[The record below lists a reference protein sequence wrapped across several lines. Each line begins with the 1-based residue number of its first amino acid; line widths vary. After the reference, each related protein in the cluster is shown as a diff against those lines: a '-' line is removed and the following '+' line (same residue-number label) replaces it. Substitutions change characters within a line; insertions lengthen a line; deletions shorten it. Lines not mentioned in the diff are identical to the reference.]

1 MENTPTTK
9 FQLTKLAKLCGDT
22 KDWEDTRKARSYM
35 SEYFYWTNCGLFFYD
50 VGKQGFKQ
58 LFDNELKAYIPNG
71 VVARF
76 QMKDM
81 DGKMRTC
88 TWKARKWLEDDVF
101 ERYEIVSKLGE
112 PLVNNEKMTINMM
125 PAPMHQDP
133 DGHPEP
139 AYEEY
144 ASLSFGGK
152 PVKPRVQLML
162 DHIRN
167 VWCSGNEKQHEY
179 VMDWLSCTGRR
190 KLKSALYLQ
199 SLEQTGKTLVI
210 EFLEH
215 YVFGKQLVYMTSSME
230 VIHQYTAPLEG
241 KILVNINEMPC
252 ATTGEWRKLMNKL
265 KSLITDSTF
274 DCRQMYSNPRIASNT
289 FNMIMTSNNDAISM
303 DSTNNKRYKCLDV
316 SNDMIGNAAYF
327 NKLVDSCF
335 NDRIGQA
342 FYLLLSE
349 RFTSRGHK
357 MNADSF
363 PVTVAFTDKMC
374 HRLELV
380 YEFLKEKH
388 IKRGFKIEHPLR
400 SLYAKYVEFCK
411 KLDSK
416 DGRKVLT
423 DKQFSKKMKELQC
436 VTHKRAHVGK
446 SRLMVFHASV
456 KDLHAEFLSKGF
468 IHELDDVPEVPEATN
483 DAEPPVEHYDLLMG
497 AGDVDVETSDEGAE
511 GPTDCDTEED

>member
-1 MENTPTTK
+1 MENAPTTK
-9 FQLTKLAKLCGDT
+9 FQLTELACLCGGAT
-22 KDWEDTRKARSYM
+22 DWKNVHKAHAYILK
-35 SEYFYWTNCGLFFYD
+35 YFYWTNCGLFFYD
-50 VGKQGFKQ
+50 VGKQSFKQ
-58 LFDNELKAYIPNG
+58 LFDNELKAYMPNG

-76 QMKDM
+76 QMKDV

-101 ERYEIVSKLGE
+101 ERYEIVSKLGQ
-112 PLVNNEKMTINMM
+112 PLVGNEKMTINMM

-133 DGHPEP
+133 DGHGF

-167 VWCSGNEKQHEY
+167 VWCSGNEKQYEY

-215 YVFGKQLVYMTSSME
+215 YVFGKQLVYMAPSME

-241 KILVNINEMPC
+241 KILVNINEMLC

-265 KSLITDSTF
+265 KSLTTDSTF
-274 DCRQMYSNPRIASNT
+274 DCRQTYINPRIGSNT

-303 DSTNNKRYKCLDV
+303 DSTNNKRYKFLDV
-316 SNDMIGNAAYF
+316 SNAMIGNATYF
-327 NKLVDSCF
+327 NELVNSCF
-335 NDRIGQA
+335 SGRVVQA
-342 FYLLLSE
+342 FYLLLSK
-349 RFTSRGHK
+349 RFASRGRTV
-357 MNADSF
+357 NADSF
-363 PVTVAFTDKMC
+363 PVAAAFTDKMC

-388 IKRGFKIEHPLR
+388 IKRGFKIGHPLR

-436 VTHKRAHVGK
+436 ATHKRAHVGK
-446 SRLMVFHASV
+446 PRLMAFHASA

-483 DAEPPVEHYDLLMG
+483 GAEPPDEHHVLLMR
-497 AGDVDVETSDEGAE
+497 AGDADVETSDEGAE